1 MMSDRDEKKP
11 TGAHRLGPLVA
22 AEIHDGFVQGVVGS
36 HMILQGLLA
45 EETAL
50 DEQTRSLLAEATSH
64 LAASIAEARRLIE
77 QLSPLEITGQLA
89 DQIADWICQES
100 QIQAAH
106 ELVTEGDC
114 EGLDPRIAGTIF
126 RIAQEAVR
134 NADNHG
140 QANKIQ
146 LRLQR
151 DSTGVRLVVF
161 DDGCGFN
168 PNQVA
173 AGRFGLEAMRQRT
186 VWFGGDLTI
195 DSTIGEG
202 TTIRA
207 EFPTTG

>member
-1 MMSDRDEKKP
+1 MSEQREGKSIR
-11 TGAHRLGPLVA
+11 GHHLGPLLA

-45 EETAL
+45 DEAAL

-64 LAASIAEARRLIE
+64 LAVSIAEARRLIE
-77 QLSPLEITGQLA
+77 QLSPLEITGNVSE
-89 DQIADWICQES
+89 QIAEWVCQES
-100 QIQAAH
+100 QIQSAH
-106 ELVTEGDC
+106 ELVTDGDW

-134 NADNHG
+134 NADIHG
-140 QANKIQ
+140 KANKVQ

-151 DSTGVRLVVF
+151 DAGGVCLTVS

-168 PNQVA
+168 PNRIA
-173 AGRFGLEAMRQRT
+173 EGRFGIEAMRQRA
-186 VWFGGDLTI
+186 VWYGGDLTI

-202 TTIRA
+202 TTIRV
-207 EFPTTG
+207 EFPQID

>member
-1 MMSDRDEKKP
+1 MSDQEEKKP
-11 TGAHRLGPLVA
+11 REGNRLGPLVA

-45 EETAL
+45 DETAL
-50 DEQTRSLLAEATSH
+50 DEQTRSLLAEATTH
-64 LAASIAEARRLIE
+64 LAVSIAEARRLIE
-77 QLSPLEITGQLA
+77 QLSPLEITENLS

-106 ELVTEGDC
+106 ELVTEGDW
-114 EGLDPRIAGTIF
+114 EGLDPRIAGTVF

-134 NADNHG
+134 NADIHG
-140 QANKIQ
+140 KASKIE

-151 DSTGVRLVVF
+151 DTNGTQLVVS

-168 PNQVA
+168 PKQIA
-173 AGRFGLEAMRQRT
+173 AGRFGVAAMRQRA

-207 EFPTTG
+207 EFPQGG

>member
-1 MMSDRDEKKP
+1 MSDQEEKKP
-11 TGAHRLGPLVA
+11 REGNRLGPLVA

-45 EETAL
+45 DERAL
-50 DEQTRSLLAEATSH
+50 DEQTRSLLAEATTH
-64 LAASIAEARRLIE
+64 LAVSIAEARRLIE
-77 QLSPLEITGQLA
+77 QLSPLEITENLS

-106 ELVTEGDC
+106 ELVTDGDW

-134 NADNHG
+134 NADIHG
-140 QANKIQ
+140 KADKIQ

-151 DSTGVRLVVF
+151 DVSGAQLVVS

-168 PNQVA
+168 PKQIA
-173 AGRFGLEAMRQRT
+173 AGRFGVEAMRQRA
-186 VWFGGDLTI
+186 VWYGGDLTI

-207 EFPTTG
+207 EFPPGG